1 MRYAWLLARRE
12 VDGADADGRCSTAVT
27 ASDAA
32 TGQGL
37 PVPKGAATKPRG
49 TAQQGFGTTLRVDR
63 WSIAPAIV
71 GIGFTLF
78 ILYSLVSSLLLLPMF
93 GFPYEVDGY
102 LSPFFSPLIV
112 LPFLPDWISPAIFIL
127 WIPLGFRT
135 TCYYYRKAYYRAF
148 FFDPPACAVGEP
160 SIHRRFRLETAFP
173 FILQNLHRY
182 FLYLAFIPLTFL
194 WIDVVISLR
203 HDDQWRLG
211 LGTLVLGVNATL
223 LLLYSLSCHSLRHLV
238 GGRLDCFSCTSRVRT
253 QHKIWSRAT
262 LLNLRH
268 HVWAWASL
276 ASVVIADLYV
286 RLLGLGLI
294 ADPAITF

>member
-1 MRYAWLLARRE
+1 MLYAWPPASRE
-12 VDGADADGRCSTAVT
+12 TAEADADGRCSTAVT

-37 PVPKGAATKPRG
+37 PVPKGVATKPKG

-63 WSIAPAIV
+63 WSIAPALV
-71 GIGFTLF
+71 GIGFTIF
-78 ILYSLVSSLLLLPMF
+78 ILYSLVSSILLLPVF
-93 GFPYEVDGY
+93 GFPYEADGY

-112 LPFLPDWISPAIFIL
+112 LPFLPEWISPAFFIL
-127 WIPLGFRT
+127 WIPLAFRT

-182 FLYLAFIPLTFL
+182 FLYLAFIPLAFL
-194 WIDVVISLR
+194 WIDTIVSVR
-203 HDDQWRLG
+203 HDDAWRIG
-211 LGTLVLGVNATL
+211 LGTFVLGINAGL
-223 LLLYSLSCHSLRHLV
+223 LMLYTLSCHSLRHLV
-238 GGRLDCFSCTSRVRT
+238 GGRLDCFSCTARVRT
-253 QHKIWSRAT
+253 GHRLWSRAT

-276 ASVVIADLYV
+276 ISVVVADVYV
-286 RLLGLGLI
+286 RLLGLGI
-294 ADPAITF
+294 ITDPAITF